1 MRELSARLRLKLL
14 RWRSTLRSTA
24 FVETLRADGAS
35 IGERVFLGNRTYVDE
50 GFAWLIEI
58 EDDVTVAPNAMVLAH
73 DAGLKQPLGVTRVA
87 PVRIRRAAYIGA
99 GAIVLPGVTIGEE
112 AVIGAG
118 SVVTHDV
125 APRTVVAGV
134 PARPIDT
141 VDSLVERHLPAVS
154 AARGA
159 GAYGWTRSQRADP
172 RTRTE
177 IRGRALAAGR
187 AYVE

>member
-1 MRELSARLRLKLL
+1 MRKLTARLRLKLL

-24 FVETLRADGAS
+24 CVETLRADGAT

-73 DAGLKQPLGVTRVA
+73 DAGPKQALGVTRVG
-87 PVRIRRAAYIGA
+87 PVRIRRGAYIGA
-99 GAIVLPGVTIGEE
+99 GAIVLPGVTIGEQ
-112 AVIGAG
+112 AIVGAG
-118 SVVTHDV
+118 SVVTRDV

-134 PARPIDT
+134 PAQLLDT
-141 VDSLVERHLPAVS
+141 ADSLVERHRPAVS
-154 AARGA
+154 AARAA
-159 GAYGWTRSQRADP
+159 GACDWTRSERLDPEGRA
-172 RTRTE
+172 E
-177 IRGRALAAGR
+177 IRDRALSAGR